1 MSAMRAYTRLMRATD
16 TPHPSALEPV
26 PRHRPRYRW
35 RSWLIVHLPMALA
48 ARVPIG
54 KRDCGQHEWHR
65 GDEDTDVCYHC
76 LVGER
81 PHQPIDVPIDDDFR
95 MSLIRWAATGDAFAV
110 RMVEKFHAH
119 DRELGRPRWR
129 PPGEAPAAR

>member
-1 MSAMRAYTRLMRATD
+1 MSTTSSYTRSMRSAD

-35 RSWLIVHLPMALA
+35 RSWLIAHLPMALA
-48 ARVPIG
+48 TWVPIG

-65 GDEDTDVCYHC
+65 GEGDIDVCYHC

-81 PHQPIDVPIDDDFR
+81 PHQPIDVPIDHDFR
-95 MSLIRWAATGDAFAV
+95 MSLVRWAETGDTFAAQ
-110 RMVEKFHAH
+110 MVEKFHAH

-129 PPGEAPAAR
+129 RPSETPSR